1 MRIHVTALVD
11 DSSGPGVLPLV
22 QVFATSIS
30 QRPASY
36 TDHPRRLGVTQTAM
50 AHQLDKTVGRHL
62 LKATD

>member
-1 MRIHVTALVD
+1 MRRDVESLMV

-50 AHQLDKTVGRHL
+50 AHQLDTTVGHHL
-62 LKATD
+62 SKATD